1 MAFLKD
7 YSIYNRG
14 VTANGNVARST
25 TQKKWDNPSIYFDGN
40 GDYLTI
46 PSSSDF
52 GFGTGDFTIEFWS
65 YRTSLDMTRGIFG
78 FGYYYNGI
86 LFRTNSGGNPFYLA
100 NNYWDWQVD
109 LYFPINIWTYFAI
122 VRDGSNVQIYINGI
136 SRLSVTNNS
145 NLGTSQFI
153 RIGGSEHTI
162 GFEHIYGIQDF
173 KGFIDDF
180 RITKGIAR
188 EISVPTESFLTLND
202 PYSDDVVLLLS
213 GTEFIPNTSIIQQ
226 RNLNL
231 SASPIT
237 NSLNG
242 SVIEQRPQRSL
253 LHGGKGSIIG
263 TTVKVPSDIPV
274 PRKVRLFEENSGLL
288 IQEVWSDAAGNYVF
302 NGLSDNYYFITA
314 HDHTLEFNGVIQSHV
329 RPEFPV

>member
-1 MAFLKD
+1 MAVFKD
-7 YSIYNRG
+7 YSIYNRD

-65 YRTSLDMTRGIFG
+65 YRTSLDMMRGIFEL
-78 FGYYYNGI
+78 GYFYNGI
-86 LFRTNSGGNPFYLA
+86 LFRTNSGGYPFYLA

-109 LYFPINIWTYFAI
+109 LYFPINTWTYFAI
-122 VRDGSNVQIYINGI
+122 VRNGNNFQIYVNGI
-136 SRLSVTNNS
+136 SRLSVTNTS
-145 NLGTSQFI
+145 NLGASQPLK
-153 RIGGSEHTI
+153 IGGSAHTS
-162 GFEHIYGIQDF
+162 GQDF
-173 KGFIDDF
+173 NGYIDDF
-180 RITKGIAR
+180 RVTKGIAR
-188 EISVPTESFLTLND
+188 EITVPTESFLTLND
-202 PYSDDVVLLLS
+202 PYSNDVVLLLS
-213 GTEFIPNTSIIQQ
+213 GTEFILNTSIIQQ

-242 SVIEQRPQRSL
+242 LVIEQRPQRSL
-253 LHGGKGSIIG
+253 LHGGKGVVNG

-274 PRKVRLFEENSGLL
+274 ARKVRLFEEKSGVL
-288 IQEVWSDAAGNYVF
+288 IQEVWSDAAGNYLF
-302 NGLSDNYYFITA
+302 SNLSDNYYFITA